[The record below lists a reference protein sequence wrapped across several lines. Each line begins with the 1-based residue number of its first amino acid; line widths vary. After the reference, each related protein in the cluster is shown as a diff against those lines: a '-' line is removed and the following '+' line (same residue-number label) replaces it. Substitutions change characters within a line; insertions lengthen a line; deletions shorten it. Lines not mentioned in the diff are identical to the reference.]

1 MTFEEMIAAFLEHLR
16 GLRRVKAT
24 QANYLNTAR
33 DFTRHCRNVQ
43 NCPSPHDVRE
53 LCLGSYVRE
62 LEQRKFS
69 RLTIYARHRAVRTWF
84 AWAHLRGHL
93 LTDPLKNIHFP
104 HPPLLPRG
112 APTEDQVALFLAAPG
127 PYLWGRRDRCLIEFL
142 YCTGLR
148 VGECVGLDLADVDLE
163 QCVLRVY
170 NGKTKK
176 ERMVPF
182 GERVRQLLTEY
193 IRDIRPDFLVQPGQ
207 EQALWLGKRGRRCST
222 LNVQFAMRTYSKQ
235 VGVSISPHTL
245 RHAYATHL
253 MLRGASVVAVQA
265 LLGHE
270 RLGTTQRYTH
280 LLPTDL
286 RRELLATHPRG
297 IRKRP
302 RKKPS

>member
-1 MTFEEMIAAFLEHLR
+1 MTFEEMMNAFLDHLR
-16 GLRRVKAT
+16 SLRRVKAT
-24 QANYLNTAR
+24 LANYSIVSR
-33 DFTRHCRNVQ
+33 DFSRHCREAHG
-43 NCPSPHDVRE
+43 CAGPHDVRE
-53 LCLGSYVRE
+53 LYLGAYVRE
-62 LEQRKFS
+62 LEKRKFS
-69 RLTIYARHRAVRTWF
+69 RLTIYSRHRAVRTWF

-93 LTDPLKNIHFP
+93 LTDPLKNLHFP

-127 PYLWGRRDRCLIEFL
+127 PYLWGRRDRCLMEFL

-148 VGECVGLDLADVDLE
+148 VGECVALDLADVDLE
-163 QCVLRVY
+163 QCLLRVY

-182 GERVRQLLTEY
+182 GERVRQVLTEY
-193 IRDIRPDFLVQPGQ
+193 IRDIRPDFIIKAGN
-207 EQALWLGKRGRRCST
+207 EAALWLGKRGQRCNT
-222 LNVQFAMRTYSKQ
+222 LGVQFAMRTYSKEL
-235 VGVSISPHTL
+235 GFSITPHTL

-280 LLPTDL
+280 LIPTDL
-286 RRELLATHPRG
+286 KKELLATHPRG

>member
-1 MTFEEMIAAFLEHLR
+1 MTFEEMTAAFLEHLR
-16 GLRRVKAT
+16 GLRRVEAT
-24 QANYLNTAR
+24 QANYRIVSR
-33 DFTRHCRNVQ
+33 DFTRHCLVVRNCVT
-43 NCPSPHDVRE
+43 PHEVRE
-53 LCLGSYVRE
+53 LHLASYVRE
-62 LEQRKFS
+62 LQQRKIS
-69 RLTIYARHRAVRTWF
+69 PLTIYARQRAVRTWF

-93 LTDPLKNIHFP
+93 LTDPLKNLHFP

-112 APTEDQVALFLAAPG
+112 APTEEQVELLLAAPG
-127 PYLWGRRDRCLIEFL
+127 PYLWGRRDRYLLEFL
-142 YCTGLR
+142 YCTGVR
-148 VGECVGLDLADVDLE
+148 AGECVGVDLADLDLE
-163 QCVLRVY
+163 NGLLRVY

-182 GERVRQLLTEY
+182 GERLRQSLQAYLIEV
-193 IRDIRPDFLVQPGQ
+193 RPDFLVKPGHK
-207 EQALWLGKRGRRCST
+207 QALWLTKKGHRCKPGD
-222 LNVQFAMRTYSKQ
+222 VAFALRTYCRQ
-235 VGVSISPHTL
+235 TGLLITPHTL

-280 LLPTDL
+280 LIPTDL